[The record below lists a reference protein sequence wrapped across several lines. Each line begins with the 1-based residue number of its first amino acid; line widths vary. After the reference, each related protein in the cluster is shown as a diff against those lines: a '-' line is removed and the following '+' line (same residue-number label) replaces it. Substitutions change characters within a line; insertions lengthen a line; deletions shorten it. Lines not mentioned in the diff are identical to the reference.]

1 MDKKLLESSEFY
13 NIRYRNF
20 STIIILPIFLLLV
33 SVAVIIFF
41 LKREVTVKS
50 TGRIVPKRVVD
61 VVQATSE
68 NEILG
73 NYLEN
78 GKIVKTGDVIIRFK
92 NKELDSE
99 LKSLESYK
107 DALDK
112 QKSAL
117 ETLEKS
123 YKSDRNEFVQ
133 RDQFGISSRFE
144 TYISM
149 IGNLDAEF
157 NERFKEVERGNKTK
171 EKNRNRLIQAQSDAK
186 KQKGQCEYVKSL
198 IDRDENIKL
207 TNNPFSYVSERFF
220 RKKNCMPVEEAEQM
234 RAEEIEFLVN
244 LEAQLSERLENYRQE
259 LTVIEDDEHITKDV
273 IDSKKNILKN
283 EHLMAVRGEIYNV
296 NNEKEKLEAKILE
309 TENLKKHNSVKSP
322 TNGILYTQVGDKRPS
337 FFSKGEDIGYIYP
350 MLSDKPKLNVEFW
363 VPTREV
369 GAVRLGRKVRF
380 DISQSTSRP
389 LIAHGKV
396 INVSS
401 VAEETRGGM
410 AFKVIA
416 TLNIPAENYK
426 KIKYGGVGQ
435 LTVRAGEETWGSYF
449 KKRLWGNGDR

>member
-283 EHLMAVRGEIYNV
+283 EHLMAVRGEYTMLIM
-296 NNEKEKLEAKILE
+296 
-309 TENLKKHNSVKSP
+309 KKKNWK
-322 TNGILYTQVGDKRPS
+322 Q
-337 FFSKGEDIGYIYP
+337 
-350 MLSDKPKLNVEFW
+350 
-363 VPTREV
+363 
-369 GAVRLGRKVRF
+369 RF
-380 DISQSTSRP
+380 
-389 LIAHGKV
+389 
-396 INVSS
+396 
-401 VAEETRGGM
+401 
-410 AFKVIA
+410 
-416 TLNIPAENYK
+416 
-426 KIKYGGVGQ
+426 
-435 LTVRAGEETWGSYF
+435 
-449 KKRLWGNGDR
+449 